1 MRRPLIA
8 LFRMNGR
15 DERDS
20 DRERLERRARA
31 LRRTRLSVN
40 NLGVKI
46 SGGNIGELPQIS

>member
-1 MRRPLIA
+1 
-8 LFRMNGR
+8 MNGR

-31 LRRTRLSVN
+31 LRRTRLSAVN
-40 NLGVKI
+40 TWGVRI